1 VALDLGLGSAGNN
14 SRALLTS
21 GSSRLRTQ
29 EQESGLTIKRGPILF
44 GSDRPR
50 RNRGPET
57 PDLGLRVLKA
67 IESSAQQL
75 PMPGQSLDEIYF

>member
-1 VALDLGLGSAGNN
+1 MRAAYMQRVGSVRQDAIACPRDTYYRTLPVALDLGLGSAGNN

-21 GSSRLRTQ
+21 GS
-29 EQESGLTIKRGPILF
+29 G
-44 GSDRPR
+44 
-50 RNRGPET
+50 
-57 PDLGLRVLKA
+57 LGLRVLKA